1 MIVELISTG
10 TELLLGEI
18 VNTDAPYLARQLN
31 GLGFDVL
38 YQSTVGDNRQRITKV
53 LKTALER
60 SDIIITSGGLGP
72 TQGDITKEVT
82 AKLLKRELK
91 LHEATADRIHCFFAA
106 RHNNMPNNNLRQA
119 MIPEGAIV
127 LDNERGTAPGVV
139 LEQGDKTVI
148 HLPGPPRELEWMFQ
162 NRVVPYLK
170 QRFGGQ
176 GIIYSR
182 ILHTTGIGESLLE
195 EQIKDFILAQN
206 NPTIALL
213 ARKGE
218 IIIRLTAKADNEA
231 AAKVLLDTL
240 EEKIHRRIGEYIFG
254 HDEESMEGVVGSIL
268 AAKKLTV
275 ACAESCTGGLVTSR
289 LTDIP
294 GSSQYLIGSVVCY
307 SNRIKMDEIGVP
319 EKLLIEYGAVSQ
331 ETAGAMAAGIRKNY
345 HTNIG
350 LGITGIA
357 GPDGGTEN
365 KPVGLVYIAIEG
377 PSGIQCYQHNF
388 TGQRLDI
395 KYRASQAALEVLRRY
410 AVHL

>member
-1 MIVELISTG
+1 MIVELVSTG

-18 VNTDAPYLARQLN
+18 MNTNATYLARQLN
-31 GLGFDVL
+31 QLGFDVL
-38 YQSTVGDNRQRITKV
+38 YQSTVGDNRERMAEV
-53 LKTALER
+53 LKTALNR
-60 SDIIITSGGLGP
+60 ADIIITSGGLGP

-82 AKLLKRELK
+82 AKLLNRELQ
-91 LHEATADRIHCFFAA
+91 LHESIVGRIHCFFAA
-106 RHNNMPNNNLRQA
+106 RHDGMPNNNLRQA

-127 LDNERGTAPGVV
+127 LDNERGTAPGVI
-139 LEQGDKTVI
+139 LEQGHNTVI
-148 HLPGPPRELEWMFQ
+148 HLPGPPHELEWMFQ

-176 GIIYSR
+176 GVIASR

-218 IIIRLTAKADNEA
+218 IIIRLTAKAENEA
-231 AAKVLLDTL
+231 AAKELIDTL
-240 EEKIHRRIGEYIFG
+240 EEQIQRRIGKYIFG
-254 HDEESMEGVVGSIL
+254 YDEEIMESVVGRIL
-268 AAKKLTV
+268 TSKKLTV
-275 ACAESCTGGLVTSR
+275 ALAESCTGGLVTSR
-289 LTDIP
+289 LTDIA

-307 SNRIKMDEIGVP
+307 SNRIKMNALDVP
-319 EKLLIEYGAVSQ
+319 EKLLLEYGAVSK
-331 ETAGAMAAGIRKNY
+331 ETAFAMAADIRKNF
-345 HTNIG
+345 NADIG

-357 GPDGGTEN
+357 GPGGATEN
-365 KPVGLVYIAIEG
+365 KPVGLVFIAIDG

-388 TGQRLDI
+388 TGQRIDI